1 MQQHLQSYID
11 MAQAF
16 ARMSYQGVYLL
27 DTSNNRFVY
36 SSDDPLLR
44 CGFDESQFHEQG
56 IDAFK
61 QVLVEDDYLLMRDAF
76 TDVIAAR
83 KLVPIDLQSHFVA
96 HLNFHILHNGRPVM
110 VSHKL
115 VVIAEDRR
123 GHPKLILGLVS
134 PSIHDKPGFILARL
148 MNTDTIYRYLP
159 DTHSWESATIP
170 HLTDNEITMLR
181 LSMQGHS
188 LDDIGRLMF
197 KSTESVK
204 YYRRQVFE
212 KLGVRNISEALAYAA
227 DYCLL

>member
-27 DTSNNRFVY
+27 DVSNNHFIY
-36 SSDDPLLR
+36 SSNDPMLR
-44 CGFDESQFHEQG
+44 CGLDEGQFRELG

-61 QVLVEDDYLLMRDAF
+61 QVLVEDDYLLMCDAF

-96 HLNFHILHNGRPVM
+96 YLNFHILYNGRPAM

-115 VVIAEDRR
+115 TVIAEDRR
-123 GHPKLILGLVS
+123 GHPQLILGLVS

-148 MNTDTIYRYLP
+148 MNTDTIYRYQP
-159 DTHSWESATIP
+159 ETHSWETATVP
-170 HLTDNEITMLR
+170 HLTDNELTMLR
-181 LSMQGHS
+181 LSIQGHS
-188 LDDIGRLMF
+188 LDAIGRLMF

-204 YYRRQVFE
+204 YYRRQVYE